1 MLGFF
6 FRETMRGNFYLF
18 DSPLEERALEFTL
31 KVETRKLR
39 RFLRDRTCSISGDVT
54 AEGLAKKAK
63 LDGTL
68 AFRQRRL
75 PYDFSFTGDDG
86 KAYRFRGQKD
96 LSWFTPAESI
106 STLPASILDE
116 SGTEIG
122 RAVVRF
128 DLRGDTGSFVKS
140 FRLQLAR

>member
-18 DSPLEERALEFTL
+18 GKPLEERAFEFTL

-39 RFLRDRTCSISGDVT
+39 RFLRDRTCQISGDVT
-54 AEGLAKKAK
+54 AEGIAKNAR

-68 AFRQRRL
+68 AFRERRL
-75 PYDFSFTGDDG
+75 PYDFSFKGDDG
-86 KAYRFRGQKD
+86 KTYRFRGQKD
-96 LSWFTPAESI
+96 LNWFALAESM
-106 STLPASILDE
+106 STLPASLLDD
-116 SGTEIG
+116 SGHEIG

-128 DLRGDTGSFVKS
+128 DLRGDMASFIKS